1 MDRLDLKLLAA
12 LQADGGRTNAA
23 LAEEV
28 GLSPS
33 SCLRRVRRLKRTGI
47 IRKTVTLVDPNALDR
62 GLTAIVEVELERHG
76 DRRMR
81 DFIAQARSERAVT
94 HVYAVTGEVDVILML
109 RLVDMAEYQDLC
121 ERLFHNDGNVARFR
135 TLFVMETAKEETA
148 IPIDAIVPGL

>member
-23 LAEEV
+23 LAEEA

-33 SCLRRVRRLKRTGI
+33 SCLRRVRRLRKAGI
-47 IRKTVTLVDPNALDR
+47 IRKTVALVDPKALNR

-76 DRRMR
+76 DHRMR
-81 DFIAQARSERAVT
+81 GFIAKARAERAVT
-94 HVYAVTGEVDVILML
+94 HVYAVTGEVDVVLIL

-121 ERLFHNDGNVARFR
+121 ERLFRNDANVARFR
-135 TLFVMETAKEETA
+135 TLFVMEAAKEDTA
-148 IPIDAIVPGL
+148 IPVDGLRPDR